1 MTRMIMVLAAVVF
14 TAGGLAACGGGSV
27 STGAAGSGGGG
38 ATTSSLVVQVNDQRT
53 AAVRHE
59 QAGERSLA
67 AVISELLVRNALAQT
82 AGVPIFIDGTQVA
95 VTDATGSA
103 VIPLPAGTYEVCI
116 LDPTP
121 VETNCRSVTV
131 ESDSVVVL
139 SGVEVN
145 ETDTGEM
152 VTNLGTLSTE
162 RAVDNVVAFQD
173 PDNANKTLICHRSA
187 VKQFTISV
195 GTPAALTGHQAHGDS
210 LGPCPIDAADNTGN
224 GNGNG
229 PPSGTGRPD
238 HAGPPDGV
246 PGKGPKSSNKG
257 DKEA

>member
-1 MTRMIMVLAAVVF
+1 MNKIIMVLAAVVF

-27 STGAAGSGGGG
+27 STGAAGGGGG
-38 ATTSSLVVQVNDQRT
+38 GGTTSSLVVQVNDQRT
-53 AAVRHE
+53 AAVRYE
-59 QAGERSLA
+59 QTAGQSFA
-67 AVISELLVRNALAQT
+67 SVIAELFVRNAMAQT

-116 LDPTP
+116 LDPT
-121 VETNCRSVTV
+121 VDTNCRLVTV
-131 ESDSVVVL
+131 EPDSVVVL
-139 SGVEVN
+139 SGVELD
-145 ETDTGEM
+145 ETETM

-162 RAVDNVVAFQD
+162 LAIDNVVAFQD
-173 PDNANKTLICHRSA
+173 PDNANKTLVCHRSA

-195 GTPAALTGHQAHGDS
+195 GTPAALAGHQAHGDS
-210 LGPCPIDAADNTGN
+210 LGRCPTDAADDTGN

-229 PPSGTGRPD
+229 PPPNAGRPD

-246 PGKGPKSSNKG
+246 PGKGPKGNKG